1 MTPTPRTTPTPAPR
15 LTPSPRYT
23 PTPRVTPT
31 PRSTP
36 SPTPRLT
43 PTPRVSPTPRYQPR
57 STPVPPSNPGT
68 RTTPTNRY
76 APRNPAAG
84 APVDGGN
91 TGARTGTP
99 RVAPDYSSRLRDLY
113 ERRVPGAGTDRGAK
127 DVEPIRPTPRLT
139 PAPGRNTS
147 GGTRSDAGAS
157 GGGTK
162 TIAEPIAPLRPR
174 VPDARKPG
182 GLNPGKSPAP
192 RPISDR
198 YGIPGR
204 EPRVEP
210 TPRTGGGLRSG
221 RDAGAAP
228 KVGQSGGLLPR
239 ITAPLAPRVG
249 DTAGNRRG
257 GGPIVR
263 GDRSAG
269 RGSRFTPRIN
279 NPRYD
284 TRTYAGSQRYLYGCY
299 HWAGHYAAFSPWS
312 SRWGLYWYPFSYC
325 SSWYDSWYSCN
336 SSFVFYWNS
345 ASPAAARVSW
355 WWPSRCYMPGSY
367 FGYGTALAFD
377 GGYSDWSYVPATTDV
392 VVDATPAAAVVEPEP
407 DSMEALALKHVR
419 LGDYYFGQ
427 GRYEEAAESYV
438 RALTYAPEDG
448 ALHFVLA
455 DALFAQADYH
465 YAAYMLGKGLA
476 LDPGLVDA
484 LADKREFYGD
494 AGDFERQMAELDA
507 YLADK
512 PYDAAAWLMKG
523 YNLRFSGR
531 STEALPA
538 FQRVLE
544 IEPRH
549 ATATA
554 FLEAILAAAEADAEG
569 AGDSSRGR

>member
-1 MTPTPRTTPTPAPR
+1 MAPA
-15 LTPSPRYT
+15 
-23 PTPRVTPT
+23 
-31 PRSTP
+31 
-36 SPTPRLT
+36 PRLT
-43 PTPRVSPTPRYQPR
+43 PTPRVSTTPRYQPR
-57 STPVPPSNPGT
+57 VTPTAPNVPGT
-68 RTTPTNRY
+68 RSTPTNRY
-76 APRNPAAG
+76 APGNPAAG
-84 APVDGGN
+84 APTDPGN
-91 TGARTGTP
+91 GGARSGTP
-99 RVAPDYSSRLRDLY
+99 RVAPDYSNRLRDLY
-113 ERRVPGAGTDRGAK
+113 DRRVPSTGTDRTPRRLDPVA
-127 DVEPIRPTPRLT
+127 PAPRLT
-139 PAPGRNTS
+139 PSPNRSGTS
-147 GGTRSDAGAS
+147 SNDASRAGD
-157 GGGTK
+157 GTK
-162 TIAEPIAPLRPR
+162 TVASPITPLQPR
-174 VPDARKPG
+174 VPNARKPG
-182 GLNPGKSPAP
+182 APDSGTSPTP

-204 EPRVEP
+204 PPRVEP
-210 TPRTGGGLRSG
+210 
-221 RDAGAAP
+221 AP
-228 KVGQSGGLLPR
+228 KIGTGPRVGRKDGTTPSVGQTGGLLPR
-239 ITAPLAPRVG
+239 VTAPLAPRVG
-249 DTAGNRRG
+249 DVAGDRRG

-263 GDRSAG
+263 GDRSGG
-269 RGSRFTPRIN
+269 RGSRFTPRID

-355 WWPSRCYMPGSY
+355 WWPDRCYMPGSY

-377 GGYSDWSYVPATTDV
+377 SGYTDWSYVPATTDIV
-392 VVDATPAAAVVEPEP
+392 VVDATPAAEPAEPAP
-407 DSMEALALKHVR
+407 DSLEALALKHVR
-419 LGDYYFGQ
+419 LGDYYFKQ

-484 LADKREFYGD
+484 LADKRTFYGD
-494 AGDFERQMAELDA
+494 AGDFERQMAELDT

-544 IEPRH
+544 IEPGH
-549 ATATA
+549 GTATS
-554 FLEAILAAAEADAEG
+554 FLEAILAAAEAEAAG
-569 AGDSSRGR
+569 AGESPRNR